1 MNINH
6 TNKQPIHDVLIKDMQ
21 ARLFK
26 QYNEYLKHASD
37 DNGNTILTDEDYDNA
52 LSKLVNEI
60 LHCNSINDI
69 NELLVTSTDL
79 FTSYEDI
86 NVFTLDGTLNYVL
99 SLLIESCKVN
109 VEPV

>member
-1 MNINH
+1 MAINK
-6 TNKQPIHDVLIKDMQ
+6 TNMQAISEVLITDMQ

-26 QYNEYLKHASD
+26 QYNEYKD
-37 DNGNTILTDEDYDNA
+37 DGNTILTDEDYDNA

-60 LHCNSINDI
+60 LHCDSLNDI

>member
-6 TNKQPIHDVLIKDMQ
+6 TNKQILHDVLVKDLQ
-21 ARLFK
+21 KRLFK
-26 QYNEYLKHASD
+26 QYNEYKND
-37 DNGNTILTDEDYDNA
+37 GNTILTDEDYDNA

-60 LHCNSINDI
+60 LHCDSINDI
-69 NELLVTSTDL
+69 NALLVTSTDL

>member
-37 DNGNTILTDEDYDNA
+37 DNG
-52 LSKLVNEI
+52 
-60 LHCNSINDI
+60 INDI
-69 NELLVTSTDL
+69 NELLVNSTDL

>member
-69 NELLVTSTDL
+69 NELLVNSTDL
-79 FTSYEDI
+79 FTSYDDLT
-86 NVFTLDGTLNYVL
+86 VATVDGTLNYVVG
-99 SLLIESCKVN
+99 LLVKQCELHKQSV
-109 VEPV
+109 